1 MASFSS
7 MSMPDL
13 PAMTAMPSGLGV
25 MNTSSMGMPDM
36 PLNGSAPPTMPGM
49 DGMDL
54 SCRISMLWNWF
65 TIDACFLSSTW
76 HIRSKGA
83 FAGSCI
89 GVILLVISLEFLRR
103 LGREFDAFILRRA
116 RQRQSTVN
124 GAPYKGQTTGYI
136 KPGMSPDGSDPDCV
150 CAGPTSS
157 SIGQDGTKLMGSGA
171 VTAVS
176 SGGLRSTE
184 NGSASRQSHEAV
196 ISYRPSPLEQIIRAL
211 LHTVQFAVAYI
222 IMLLAMYFNGY
233 IIICIF
239 IGAFLGA
246 LIFSWQP
253 LSLSHENDATQ
264 VTKCCG

>member
-13 PAMTAMPSGLGV
+13 PAMTAMPSGLGF

-36 PLNGSAPPTMPGM
+36 PDMPLNGSAPPAMPGM
-49 DGMDL
+49 DGMDM

-116 RQRQSTVN
+116 HQRQSTLD
-124 GAPYKGQTTGYI
+124 GSPYKGQTTGYI
-136 KPGMSPDGSDPDCV
+136 KSNIPIGRSRRYQVDGFWC
-150 CAGPTSS
+150 CHGCF
-157 SIGQDGTKLMGSGA
+157 LW
-171 VTAVS
+171 
-176 SGGLRSTE
+176 GLRSTE

-246 LIFSWQP
+246 LVFSWQP
-253 LSLSHENDATQ
+253 LSLSHE
-264 VTKCCG
+264 